1 MVNNNIEGNVII
13 LYAESQDR
21 LNRMSSKETGKNKEG
36 GARDPDKLQLISPTT
51 FEPLSIPQDCILGN
65 CRSVSEFEK
74 LNRIGEGTYGIVYR
88 ARDRQS
94 NEIVALKKIRMNKE
108 REGLP
113 ICSVREISLLM
124 KLKHDNIVQ
133 LTDVVVGNDL
143 DSMFLVMKYCE
154 QDLAS
159 LIDHMKKPFTE
170 SQVKCI
176 MVQLLDGVQYLHQH
190 YIVHR
195 DLKVSNLL
203 LTDKGCVKIADFG
216 LARNYGIPP
225 KPLTPTVVT
234 LWYRAPEVL
243 FGVKEYSTA
252 IDVWSAGC
260 IFGELLNHKPL
271 IPGKSEANQV
281 ELIVNLLGIPNDRI
295 WPGFSKLPLVKSMNL
310 PTQPYNNLRHK
321 FYWLADSGIQLLNSF
336 LTYNPAERITA
347 SRARKSSYFR
357 EKPLPAEPEM
367 MPTFPQHRNEKPQVL
382 RKQPSDERMPPN
394 KRIKQ

>member
-1 MVNNNIEGNVII
+1 M
-13 LYAESQDR
+13 
-21 LNRMSSKETGKNKEG
+21 SKEAGKKSEV
-36 GARDPDKLQLISPTT
+36 GARDPNKVQVISPTT
-51 FEPLSIPQDCILGN
+51 FEPLSIPEECLLGK

-108 REGLP
+108 KEGLP

-176 MVQLLDGVQYLHQH
+176 MVQLLDGVHYLHQH

-216 LARNYGIPP
+216 LARTYGIPP
-225 KPLTPTVVT
+225 RPLTPTVVT

-243 FGVKEYSTA
+243 FGMKEYSTA
-252 IDVWSAGC
+252 IDVWSTGC

-271 IPGKSEANQV
+271 MPGKSEASQV
-281 ELIVNLLGIPNDRI
+281 ELIVNLLGTPNDRI
-295 WPGFSKLPLVKSMNL
+295 WPGFSKLPLVKSISL
-310 PTQPYNNLRHK
+310 SSQPYNNLKHK
-321 FYWLADSGIQLLNSF
+321 FYWLADSGIQLLNNF

-347 SRARKSSYFR
+347 SKARKSSYFR

-367 MPTFPQHRNEKPQVL
+367 MPTFPQHRNEKPQLL
-382 RKQPSDERMPPN
+382 RKHPSDDKIPPT
-394 KRIKQ
+394 KRTKQQ

>member
-1 MVNNNIEGNVII
+1 
-13 LYAESQDR
+13 
-21 LNRMSSKETGKNKEG
+21 MSKEG
-36 GARDPDKLQLISPTT
+36 GKKGESGTRDPVKLQLISPTT
-51 FEPLSIPQDCILGN
+51 FEPLSIPPECLLGN

-113 ICSVREISLLM
+113 ICSVREISLLL
-124 KLKHDNIVQ
+124 KLRHENIVQ
-133 LTDVVVGNDL
+133 LTDVVVGTDL

-176 MVQLLDGVQYLHQH
+176 MVQLLDGVNYLHQH
-190 YIVHR
+190 YIIHR

-252 IDVWSAGC
+252 IDIWSSGC

-271 IPGKSEANQV
+271 MPGKSEADQI
-281 ELIVNLLGIPNDRI
+281 EHIVNLLGIPNDRI
-295 WPGFSKLPLVKSMNL
+295 WPGFSKLPLVKKMSL
-310 PTQPYNNLRHK
+310 PSQPYNNLKHK

-336 LTYNPAERITA
+336 LTYNPAERISA
-347 SRARKSSYFR
+347 YKARKSSYFK
-357 EKPLPAEPEM
+357 EKPLPAEPAM
-367 MPTFPQHRNEKPQVL
+367 MPTFPHHRNEKPQVL
-382 RKQPSDERMPPN
+382 RKLPSDEGMPPS
-394 KRIKQ
+394 KTIKL